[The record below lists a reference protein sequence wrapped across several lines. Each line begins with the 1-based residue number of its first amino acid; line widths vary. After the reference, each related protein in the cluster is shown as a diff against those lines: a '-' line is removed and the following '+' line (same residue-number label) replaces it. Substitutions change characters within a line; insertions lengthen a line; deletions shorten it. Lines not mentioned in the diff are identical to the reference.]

1 MRGHSTGWS
10 FFSTLYKHNSNKKKT
25 IVWMHMVVV
34 FYSLSFV
41 QSSMCVH
48 LFIIISLT
56 SESFSDIVMMILVD
70 NQIFS
75 LVGIVSDRNEKYLS
89 KQLNHALRQYI

>member
-1 MRGHSTGWS
+1 
-10 FFSTLYKHNSNKKKT
+10 
-25 IVWMHMVVV
+25 MVVV

-41 QSSMCVH
+41 QSSMCVQ

-56 SESFSDIVMMILVD
+56 SESFSYIVMMFLVE

-75 LVGIVSDRNEKYLS
+75 LVGILSDRNEKYLS